1 MPRSNAK
8 LLAFND
14 VTIVSVKENNYG
26 INFWYMSVDEAI
38 TMMNNYDWSKKSLL
52 LQEIKNVQLFFL
64 SIQNWITTTL
74 TIKEAIKDC
83 ESKHKIITMKKV
95 LKNRTNNITKTI
107 KNIAKN
113 SPKINT
119 VWNNYLMKKRM

>member
-95 LKNRTNNITKTI
+95 LKNRKNNIMKTI
-107 KNIAKN
+107 KNTAKN

-119 VWNNYLMKKRM
+119 AWNNYLMKKRM

>member
-38 TMMNNYDWSKKSLL
+38 TMMNNYDCSKKSLL

>member
-119 VWNNYLMKKRM
+119 AWDNYLIKKRM

>member
-74 TIKEAIKDC
+74 TIKEATKDC

-95 LKNRTNNITKTI
+95 LKNRKNNITKTR
-107 KNIAKN
+107 KNTAKN

-119 VWNNYLMKKRM
+119 AWNNFLMKKRM

>member
-95 LKNRTNNITKTI
+95 LKNRTNNIAKTI